1 MPHALTRPKQFFDRA
16 RLVVGNFDQQQV
28 DTINRLL
35 AKAAHW
41 PLGWLAYGLATAWH
55 EARLKPIREKGG
67 AAYLAKYD
75 TGRLARMLGNT
86 PEADGDG
93 IKYAGR
99 GLVQLTG
106 RTNYEKA
113 GKFIGVDLIAN
124 PDLALDPEHA
134 AAILVWGM
142 EYGAFTGKALADY
155 LEGWRGDYSH
165 FRQCRKIIN
174 GMDRATD
181 IAKYAE
187 QFQDALEIGGW
198 V

>member
-1 MPHALTRPKQFFDRA
+1 VKHALERPKQFFDRA
-16 RLVVGNFDQQQV
+16 RLVVGNFDQTQV
-28 DTINRLL
+28 ETINRLTE
-35 AKAAHW
+35 KAAHW
-41 PLGWLAYGLATAWH
+41 PLCWLAYGLATAWH
-55 EARLKPIREKGG
+55 EARLKPIKERGS
-67 AAYLAKYD
+67 AAYLSKYD
-75 TGRLARMLGNT
+75 TGRLARALGNT

-106 RTNYEKA
+106 RTNYKKA
-113 GKFIGVDLIAN
+113 GDFLGLDLITN
-124 PDLALDPEHA
+124 PDLALEPENA

-142 EYGAFTGKALADY
+142 EHGAFTGKGLANY
-155 LEGWRGDYSH
+155 LPGWRGNYSQ

-187 QFQDALEIGGW
+187 QFQEALQLGGW
-198 V
+198 A